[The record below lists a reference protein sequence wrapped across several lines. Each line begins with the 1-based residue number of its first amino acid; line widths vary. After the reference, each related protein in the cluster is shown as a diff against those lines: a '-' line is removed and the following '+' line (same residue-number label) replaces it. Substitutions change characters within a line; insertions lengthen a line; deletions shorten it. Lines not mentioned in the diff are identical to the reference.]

1 MMETDIFGYKQE
13 EDGTYTVLKNNESFI
28 HGITD
33 AVEAAKIVDLLIRDG
48 QRLDNG
54 DIRSLGEPELLCQL
68 AEEASELAQAA
79 LKLRRVLEG
88 KNPTPCTESECREN
102 LTEEV
107 ADVDLLFKL
116 CGLVEDGK
124 IDHILEIEMVK
135 KKRWE
140 ERLKNHC

>member
-1 MMETDIFGYKQE
+1 MIETDIFGYKQE

-28 HGITD
+28 HGITE

-88 KNPTPCTESECREN
+88 KNPTSCTEQECREN

-124 IDHILEIEMVK
+124 INHILEIERVK

-140 ERLKNHC
+140 ERLKNRR

>member
-1 MMETDIFGYKQE
+1 MIETDIFGYKHE
-13 EDGTYTVLKNNESFI
+13 EDGTYTVLKNNEIFI
-28 HGITD
+28 SGIAD
-33 AVEAAKIVDLLIRDG
+33 AVEAANIVDRLIHGG

-88 KNPTPCTESECREN
+88 KNPTPLTEQECREN
-102 LTEEV
+102 LKEEV

-116 CGLVEDGK
+116 CGLVDGEN
-124 IDHILEIEMVK
+124 IDHILEIERIK

-140 ERLKNHC
+140 ERLKNRC

>member
-1 MMETDIFGYKQE
+1 MIETDIFVYKQE
-13 EDGTYTVLKNNESFI
+13 EDGTYTVLRNNENFI
-28 HGITD
+28 RGLVD
-33 AVEAAKIVDLLIRDG
+33 AAEAAKIVDLLIRDE

-79 LKLRRVLEG
+79 LKLRRFLEG
-88 KNPTPCTESECREN
+88 KNPTPCTEIECREN

-116 CGLVEDGK
+116 CGLVEGGK
-124 IDHILEIEMVK
+124 INKILKIEKLK

>member
-1 MMETDIFGYKQE
+1 MIETDIFGYKHE

-48 QRLDNG
+48 QMLDNG

-68 AEEASELAQAA
+68 AEEASELAHAA

-124 IDHILEIEMVK
+124 IDPILEIERVK

-140 ERLKNHC
+140 ERMKNRR